1 MMLATTSARRLRLLT
16 AGVLTATF
24 ALGAITG
31 GGISR
36 WVIADRLDSATDD
49 MPRGPWPL
57 HKLDLSDEQRARIHE
72 IFERHRPRLDALL
85 RESFPQVRAI
95 HEQIDS
101 EIREVLTPEQRAQ
114 ADLLKERRPF
124 PPHGL
129 PPPPARGAPREPPP
143 SPPPDRP

>member
-1 MMLATTSARRLRLLT
+1 MFATTSTRRLRLLT
-16 AGVLTATF
+16 AGVLIATF

-31 GGISR
+31 GGVSR
-36 WVIADRLDSATDD
+36 WFSADRLDSVSDG

-85 RESFPQVRAI
+85 RENFPQVRAI
-95 HEQIDS
+95 HEEIDR
-101 EIREVLTPEQRAQ
+101 EIREELTPEQRTQ

-129 PPPPARGAPREPPP
+129 PPPPGRGAPREPPP
-143 SPPPDRP
+143 FPLPDRR